1 MDLHAFLAAK
11 RDRNSHSNED
21 IAEFCRMLISGA
33 AEDYQVSAWLMAA
46 YINGL
51 EDRETAALARAMA
64 DSGQTIDLSALQK
77 PVIDKHSTGGV
88 GDAVTPLFLPIMAAC
103 GVTVVKMSGRGLG
116 FTGGTLDKLSAIPNF
131 RTDLSEAELIAI
143 AKKVGCAWS
152 GQTKELAPADKILY
166 ALRDATET
174 VNNISL
180 IAASI
185 MSKKLASGADAI
197 VLDVKWGSG
206 AFAKTKDEA
215 ERLSQEMIAI
225 GEHSG
230 KRIAAVLS
238 EMNQPLAPAIGNAL
252 EVKAAIA
259 EIKSG
264 CKSRLGS
271 VTVELCRKAL
281 ALAGKSADPMQVTQD
296 GRALEKMK
304 EWIAAQGGDARVV
317 DDPSLLPAAA
327 VTAAVKSESQGVVS
341 AFDCEALGEIARA
354 LGAGRFRAEDEID
367 LGVGIELHVELG
379 RRIAKGDLLF
389 TIHARSAEDADVA
402 TRSVRTAIMIK
413 ADLC

>member
-1 MDLHAFLAAK
+1 
-11 RDRNSHSNED
+11 
-21 IAEFCRMLISGA
+21 
-33 AEDYQVSAWLMAA
+33 
-46 YINGL
+46 
-51 EDRETAALARAMA
+51 
-64 DSGQTIDLSALQK
+64 
-77 PVIDKHSTGGV
+77 
-88 GDAVTPLFLPIMAAC
+88 MAAC

>member
-1 MDLHAFLAAK
+1 
-11 RDRNSHSNED
+11 
-21 IAEFCRMLISGA
+21 MLTSGA

-64 DSGQTIDLSALQK
+64 DSGQTIDLSALPK

-116 FTGGTLDKLSAIPNF
+116 FTGGTLDKLASIPNF
-131 RTDLSEAELIAI
+131 RTDLPETELIAI
-143 AKKVGCAWS
+143 AKEVGCAWS

-215 ERLSQEMIAI
+215 ERLAQEMIAI
-225 GEHSG
+225 GEHNG
-230 KRIAAVLS
+230 KSVAAVLS

-252 EVKAAIA
+252 EVKAAIG
-259 EIKSG
+259 ELKSG

-281 ALAGKSADPMQVTQD
+281 ALAGKSADPMQVVQD

-304 EWIAAQGGDARVV
+304 EWIAAQGGSARVV

-327 VTAAVKSESQGVVS
+327 VTSAVKSESQGVVS

-379 RRIAKGDLLF
+379 SRVARGDLLF

-402 TRSVRTAIMIK
+402 TRALHSSITINGM
-413 ADLC
+413 

>member
-21 IAEFCRMLISGA
+21 IAEFCRMLTSGA

-327 VTAAVKSESQGVVS
+327 VTAAVKSESQGVVC